1 MKLDSTLFQRVILHW
16 FDQHGRK
23 HLPWQQNKTPY
34 RVWLSEIM
42 LQQTQVA
49 TVIPYYQRF
58 ITQFPDVLSLANAQE
73 DDVLHLWAGLGY
85 YSRARNLH
93 KAANMVVREFAGQF
107 PDTIQGLTTLPGI
120 GQSTAGAILSIAF
133 NKRAAILDGNVKRVL
148 ARLHGIREAITVK
161 NAENALWDL
170 ANAYAPDTRCADY
183 TQAMMDLGATLCTR
197 SKPQCLACPLQ
208 TYCVAFKENLTHE
221 LPKKKVTRALPIR
234 QATFLI
240 IKNKQGVLLE
250 KRPATGIWG
259 GLWCLPQLDG
269 QPDDEVINT
278 FCEQSLH
285 TSILSSQ
292 SLPFFRHTFS
302 HYHLD
307 MFPILLMVKDHT
319 HRIMEA
325 GKQIWYNLDQQQTLG
340 LPKPIQTIMRNL
352 LWSEPS
358 IA

>member
-1 MKLDSTLFQRVILHW
+1 MELDSLHFQRVILHW

-58 ITQFPDVLSLANAQE
+58 IAQFPDVLSLANAKE

-93 KAANMVVREFAGQF
+93 KAAKMVVKEFAGQF
-107 PDTIQGLTTLPGI
+107 PDTIPGLTTLPGI

-148 ARLHGIREAITVK
+148 ARLHGITEAITVK
-161 NAENALWDL
+161 GVENKLWDL

-197 SKPQCLACPLQ
+197 SKPQCTACPLQ
-208 TYCVAFKENLTHE
+208 THCIAFKENLTHE
-221 LPKKKVTRALPIR
+221 LPKKKVTRILPVR

-250 KRPATGIWG
+250 KRPSSGIWG
-259 GLWCLPQLDG
+259 GLWCLPQLEG
-269 QPDDEVINT
+269 QPDNEKINL
-278 FCEQSLH
+278 FCEQKLH
-285 TSILSSQ
+285 SSVLTSH
-292 SLPFFRHTFS
+292 PFPSFRHTFS

-307 MFPILLMVKDHT
+307 IFPILLMIKGSPYRT
-319 HRIMEA
+319 MEA